1 MEYITLNTGAK
12 MPLEGFGVFQIPD
25 MQQCEE
31 VVYNAIK
38 VGYRL
43 FDTAA
48 SYFNEEAVGKAIAR
62 AIADSLVTREEL
74 FIVTKLWVQDASYD
88 KAKAAIRTSLEKL
101 GLDYVDLYLFHQP
114 MGDYF
119 GAYRAMEEAYKEGL
133 LKAIGVANC
142 YPAILANLC
151 ETVEVMPAV
160 DQVELHPFFQQWD
173 ALENMR
179 SYGVQP
185 MAWGPL
191 AEGKHGIFTD
201 PELTAI
207 GEKYGKSAAQVV
219 LRWNT
224 QRGVVII
231 PKSTKPE
238 RMAQNLDI
246 WDFTLSDE
254 DMEIISKKDLGHSEI
269 VDHSDPAFV
278 KALHSWKIHD

>member
-1 MEYITLNTGAK
+1 MNYITLNTGAK

-25 MQQCEE
+25 MTECEH
-31 VVYNAIK
+31 VVYDAIK

-48 SYFNEEAVGKAIAR
+48 AYYNEEAVGKAIAR
-62 AIADSLVTREEL
+62 AIADGLTTREEL
-74 FIVTKLWVQDASYD
+74 FIVTKLWVQDASYEA
-88 KAKAAIRTSLEKL
+88 AKVAIRTSLEKL

-119 GAYRAMEEAYKEGL
+119 GAYRAMEEAYEEGI

-142 YPAILANLC
+142 YPAILANIC
-151 ETVEVMPAV
+151 ETVKVIPAV

-173 ALENMR
+173 ALENMKA
-179 SYGVQP
+179 YGVQP

-207 GEKYGKSAAQVV
+207 GAKYGKTAGRRSYSAGTSSVAWSSSRSPQSRPVWHRTWTSGTLNSAKRIWPSSQKRTSATV
-219 LRWNT
+219 
-224 QRGVVII
+224 
-231 PKSTKPE
+231 KSSITAIRP
-238 RMAQNLDI
+238 
-246 WDFTLSDE
+246 LSR
-254 DMEIISKKDLGHSEI
+254 L
-269 VDHSDPAFV
+269 
-278 KALHSWKIHD
+278 

>member
-31 VVYNAIK
+31 VVYNAIQ

-62 AIADSLVTREEL
+62 AIADGLVTREEL

-88 KAKAAIRTSLEKL
+88 KAKVAIRTSLEKL

-151 ETVEVMPAV
+151 ETVEIMPAV

-173 ALENMR
+173 ALENMK

>member
-1 MEYITLNTGAK
+1 MNYITLNTGAK

-25 MQQCEE
+25 MTECEH
-31 VVYNAIK
+31 VVYDAIK

-48 SYFNEEAVGKAIAR
+48 AYYNEEAVGKAIAR
-62 AIADSLVTREEL
+62 AIADGLTTREEL
-74 FIVTKLWVQDASYD
+74 FIVTKLWVQDASYEA
-88 KAKAAIRTSLEKL
+88 AKVAIRTSLEKL

-119 GAYRAMEEAYKEGL
+119 GAYRAMEEAYEEGI

-142 YPAILANLC
+142 YPAILANIC
-151 ETVEVMPAV
+151 ETVKVIPAV

-173 ALENMR
+173 ALENMKA
-179 SYGVQP
+179 YGVQP

-207 GEKYGKSAAQVV
+207 GAKYGKTAAQVV
-219 LRWNT
+219 LRWNV

-231 PKSTKPE
+231 PKSTKPA
-238 RMAQNLDI
+238 RMAQNMDI
-246 WDFTLSDE
+246 WDFELSEE
-254 DMEIISKKDLGHSEI
+254 DMAVIAKKDLGHSEI

-278 KALHSWKIHD
+278 KALIGMKIHD